1 VSVIGLGASLLVS
14 VIFVVVLVAAG
25 WRAATR

>member
-1 VSVIGLGASLLVS
+1 VIGLGASLLVG

-25 WRAATR
+25 WRATTP